1 MLDWVSAWMAWNM
14 VRMLALS
21 GRLRTGSDIIA
32 HTKIKLYH
40 PHTVLWEQQTY
51 VTPWRAK
58 R

>member
-40 PHTVLWEQQTY
+40 PHTVLLEQQTL
-51 VTPWRAK
+51 
-58 R
+58 